1 VLIPLSRPGYH
12 DQGDE
17 QDEELK
23 CFVHHALLLAA
34 EVRELPSAL

>member
-1 VLIPLSRPGYH
+1 MFVPLSGLGYH

-23 CFVHHALLLAA
+23 CFVHYVLLLAA
-34 EVRELPSAL
+34 EVQELLSAS